1 MKKSLKY
8 RAKKLRNI
16 LIDSFHCCPD
26 LPKGLKKKNSCSKIW
41 LIDQLYIKLGCNS
54 KNAHSSKDI
63 WEIMIFVKSLH
74 FVCYILV
81 LVYESLFQELSKSFK
96 NQLGNVSKVD
106 VLEEIWLRTF
116 WSYNDKEVIVIGNCR
131 VISTLIWDVNL
142 WDLFV
147 KRKWIP
153 CLGKT

>member
-1 MKKSLKY
+1 MILFTAALTCPNNTHTKKEFMFQY
-8 RAKKLRNI
+8 
-16 LIDSFHCCPD
+16 
-26 LPKGLKKKNSCSKIW
+26 IW
-41 LIDQLYIKLGCNS
+41 LMDQLYIKLGCNS
-54 KNAHSSKDI
+54 KNAHNSKDI

-96 NQLGNVSKVD
+96 NQLGNVSKDD

-131 VISTLIWDVNL
+131 VISTLIRGVNL

>member
-1 MKKSLKY
+1 
-8 RAKKLRNI
+8 
-16 LIDSFHCCPD
+16 
-26 LPKGLKKKNSCSKIW
+26 
-41 LIDQLYIKLGCNS
+41 
-54 KNAHSSKDI
+54 
-63 WEIMIFVKSLH
+63 MIFVKSLH

-142 WDLFV
+142 
-147 KRKWIP
+147 
-153 CLGKT
+153 